1 MIFYVFLYYVIQ
13 ITWIKIYVYNEF
25 TNTFFVKATLK
36 KWKKNRKIT
45 IYLARKYIYFPLSSD
60 GKFLRLHLVFLLSVK
75 TSRIYIFAEKSSE
88 ATPFYSVL
96 LTHTSLFFF
105 LRMVCL
111 NLSALLKALFTLFKP
126 QFTLSDNPSLW
137 KISSRMTI
145 VILWPLRAQDT
156 CRQWATDRM

>member
-1 MIFYVFLYYVIQ
+1 MK
-13 ITWIKIYVYNEF
+13 TNKKKIIEF
-25 TNTFFVKATLK
+25 IIISGKASQK
-36 KWKKNRKIT
+36 KSEREKNNNLLSNIS
-45 IYLARKYIYFPLSSD
+45 FPLSS
-60 GKFLRLHLVFLLSVK
+60 KRKYLRLHLVFLLSVK
-75 TSRIYIFAEKSSE
+75 TSRIYIFTEKSSE

-111 NLSALLKALFTLFKP
+111 NLSALLKALFTLFKL